1 MRNAYTMPKVGI
13 IGKGIVGGAIANA
26 TASDALLYIV
36 DSDPEKGTHTYED
49 LFECDG
55 VFVCTPTPQSA
66 DGKCDTSI
74 LLSVL
79 EKLKDYK
86 GVIISKSTAPI
97 DVYTKLGKEYP
108 NLVHSPE
115 FLTEAKAEED
125 YVNGQFAFIGGNIP
139 AYQREAERLIRLG
152 QPCLNVV
159 AYCTIGEAALAKY
172 TINTFLA
179 TKVSFMNEIF
189 ALANKTN
196 CNFNAVMG
204 LVKTDRRIGTSHMQ
218 VPGPD
223 GKMGFGGMCFPKDTA
238 ALSKFA
244 EEQGI
249 TLSVLNAAIK
259 SNKSLRDDLQSP

>member
-26 TASDALLYIV
+26 TAFHALLYIV
-36 DSDPEKGTHTYED
+36 DSDPAKGTHTYED

-74 LLSVL
+74 LVSVL
-79 EKLKDYK
+79 EKLKDYN

-97 DVYTKLGKEYP
+97 DVYTKLGEEYP

-115 FLTEAKAEED
+115 FLTEANATQD
-125 YVNGQFAFIGGNIP
+125 YLDGTFAFIGGRIP
-139 AYQREAERLIRLG
+139 AFQREAERLIRLG
-152 QPCLNVV
+152 QSNLNIV
-159 AYCTIGEAALAKY
+159 AYCSIGEAALAKY

-189 ALANKTN
+189 QLANKSN
-196 CNFNAVMG
+196 CDFNTVMS
-204 LVKTDRRIGTSHMQ
+204 LVKTDNRIGKSHME

-238 ALSKFA
+238 ALSKYA
-244 EEQGI
+244 EEQGV

-259 SNKSLRDDLQSP
+259 SNKSLRDDV

>member
-1 MRNAYTMPKVGI
+1 MKSSYTMPKVGI

-26 TASDALLYIV
+26 TAPEAILYIV

-49 LFECDG
+49 LFDCDG
-55 VFVCTPTPQSA
+55 VFICTPTPQSA

-79 EKLKDYK
+79 DKLKGYK

-97 DVYTKLGKEYP
+97 DVYTKLSAEYP

-115 FLTEAKAEED
+115 FLTEAKAEQD
-125 YVNGQFAFIGGNIP
+125 YIDGKFAFIGGNIP

-152 QPCLNVV
+152 QPSLSVV

-196 CNFNAVMG
+196 CNFDTVMD
-204 LVKTDRRIGTSHMQ
+204 LVKVDNRIGRSHMQ

-244 EEQGI
+244 EEQGVI
-249 TLSVLNAAIK
+249 LSVLNAAIK
-259 SNKSLRDDLQSP
+259 SNKSLRDDL

>member
-1 MRNAYTMPKVGI
+1 MKSSYTRPKVGI

-26 TASDALLYIV
+26 TAQDADLYIV

-79 EKLKDYK
+79 DKLKGYK

-97 DVYTKLGKEYP
+97 DVYTKLSAEYP

-115 FLTEAKAEED
+115 FLTEANANRD
-125 YVNGQFAFIGGNIP
+125 YIDGTFAFIGGKIP
-139 AYQREAERLIRLG
+139 AFQREAERLIRLG
-152 QPCLNVV
+152 QPYLNIV
-159 AYCTIGEAALAKY
+159 AYCSIGEAALAKY

-196 CNFNAVMG
+196 CDFNTVMS
-204 LVKTDRRIGTSHMQ
+204 LVKTDNRIGRSHMQ

-244 EEQGI
+244 EEQGV

-259 SNKSLRDDLQSP
+259 SNKSLRDDV